1 MITDHIGS
9 AVRFDTA
16 APSVLG
22 ANRANVTVV
31 AVLDLDTAMLLSD
44 VRSKHAQVK
53 NYLQSLPQSAGSYSY
68 VKLRYSNGDVEVLG
82 VPWIKNDTIEVITNR
97 KMVITIPSITDS
109 TENLV
114 KQALLQNG
122 ISDFKIEY

>member
-68 VKLRYSNGDVEVLG
+68 VKLRYSHGDVEVLG